1 MQCLDILYGSG
12 GSCPRNIG
20 IILSSIQIM
29 IFFIISVVLHVEEK
43 SLRTQVHVKEKSLRT
58 QVHVEE
64 KSLRTQVAVNPV
76 NIWDSQKGGQPLSVP
91 LKSKRSKMRSNI
103 LSICE
108 AIKAPISNCKDE
120 TYNLYYFHDHLQH
133 HCFFPFSST
142 ATRFHSSKLTSGLLN
157 SLLIFSMNAF
167 SKYFFGLIGTRARSK
182 RSSFLVSFSFIRF
195 LIDE

>member
-1 MQCLDILYGSG
+1 MYNLSTFPRENFLFHHVVEGLEKTSSYESTFVQCLDILYGSG

-76 NIWDSQKGGQPLSVP
+76 NI
-91 LKSKRSKMRSNI
+91 
-103 LSICE
+103 
-108 AIKAPISNCKDE
+108 
-120 TYNLYYFHDHLQH
+120 
-133 HCFFPFSST
+133 
-142 ATRFHSSKLTSGLLN
+142 
-157 SLLIFSMNAF
+157 
-167 SKYFFGLIGTRARSK
+167 
-182 RSSFLVSFSFIRF
+182 
-195 LIDE
+195 